1 MFNEFKFAIPI
12 TRAYKNSDGEMFF
25 EGFASST
32 SIDSFSTIFNRKCQD
47 GFAFDIMRGMESRE
61 PVELEAEHLGDE
73 EPINILGALIN
84 AQVTE
89 DSMLKVTTRLDPDNP
104 KAVYYY
110 KKMTVPDAITGKTK
124 QFGLSINGVVKDAHF
139 EYNED
144 LQKNVRVF
152 DRVELKRV
160 GIVRKPS
167 NPDSWI
173 EKIVRSVEWSDLDD
187 DEIGETLLERAYEG
201 IDFSPS
207 QEVINQFK
215 KGLKLYEDGRGG
227 KGLVQST
234 ITWARKIAA
243 GKDITPEKARKMSAW
258 HARHE
263 VDKKPGWDKSG
274 EETPGY
280 VAFLLWGGSSGR
292 KWADRLVKA
301 MEKMD
306 NKETRQE
313 EVLESTEVIAEE
325 AVREE
330 MSMEQLMQEVPG
342 KNHHMDKLLELLTT
356 IVETIDTLEDMTEL
370 SEEQDPM
377 RTAADLAMRKL
388 GSWME
393 KRYAD
398 ASNGAVSMKE
408 DLSEQK
414 TMLTP
419 MAEKRAEEELPKDE
433 EEDQVLADED
443 KSVAE
448 ELKDE
453 QKEEGEMQE
462 RGLQI
467 EHLSKALSDVI
478 DEKFN
483 SLQETLELITTEN
496 KALRSE
502 LLEMKQSNEEMIQR
516 LQKVEGEPSTKPAAQ
531 LIENVLRGDGAESRR
546 EENIQRARELND
558 TQELIKHKLFGS
570 KYVGYG
576 EFN

>member
-32 SIDSFSTIFNRKCQD
+32 SIDSFNTIFNRKCQD

-89 DSMLKVTTRLDPDNP
+89 DAMLKVTTRLDPDNP

-173 EKIVRSVEWSDLDD
+173 EKIVRSVEWSSLDD
-187 DEIGETLLERAYEG
+187 EEIGENELERAYEG

-227 KGLVQST
+227 NGLVQST

-263 VDKKPGWDKSG
+263 VDKKPDWDKSG

-377 RTAADLAMRKL
+377 KVAASEAMRKL

-398 ASNGAVSMKE
+398 ASAGAVSMKE
-408 DLSEQK
+408 DLSEEN
-414 TMLTP
+414 TMVTP
-419 MAEKRAEEELPKDE
+419 MEEKRSEDELAQQEVKPEDSSEQEQIESEEMKE
-433 EEDQVLADED
+433 
-443 KSVAE
+443 
-448 ELKDE
+448 E
-453 QKEEGEMQE
+453 QKVEEVEQRSLE
-462 RGLQI
+462 VD
-467 EHLSKALSDVI
+467 HLSKVVSEVI
-478 DEKFN
+478 DDKFN
-483 SLQETLELITTEN
+483 SLRETLDAITNEN

-502 LLEMKQSNEEMIQR
+502 LSEIKQSNDEMVQR
-516 LQKVEGEPSTKPAAQ
+516 LKKIENEPSTKPAAQ
-531 LIENVLRGDGAESRR
+531 LIENVLRGDSAESRR
-546 EENIQRARELND
+546 EENLQRAKQEND

-570 KYVGYG
+570 KYLGYG
-576 EFN
+576 EFK